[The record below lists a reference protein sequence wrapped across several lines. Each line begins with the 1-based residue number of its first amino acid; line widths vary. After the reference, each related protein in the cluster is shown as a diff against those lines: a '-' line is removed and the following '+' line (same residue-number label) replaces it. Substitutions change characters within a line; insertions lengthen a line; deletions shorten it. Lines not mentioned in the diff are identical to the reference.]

1 MRGVEETR
9 VRELR
14 YRMMITDLLRVA
26 SESQTY
32 QELSKHLGL
41 SPPILSRYMR
51 GHVLPSFERAQE
63 LYEKLMEITNIK
75 EALKRRIT
83 FDEDGYIDN
92 TPLVSEMTWLK
103 IASNYALEKFA
114 GSRVTKVLTS
124 AVDGVPVAT
133 LVANLLEVN
142 LVVAKERKEVG
153 ISEYIEGTYVLR
165 GSALKRTLYVPKASL
180 RKKDSILIIDD
191 VIRTGEKLR
200 CLIDMVEEQK
210 AEVAGIYIIVAIGD
224 EWRESLKGEMAQYP
238 FEVFLELKK
247 PQNQ

>member
-1 MRGVEETR
+1 METR

-75 EALKRRIT
+75 EALRRRIT

-92 TPLVSEMTWLK
+92 TPLVSEITWLK

-133 LVANLLEVN
+133 LVASLLEVD

-153 ISEYIEGTYVLR
+153 IREYIEGTYIPR

-180 RKKDSILIIDD
+180 KKKDSILIVDD
-191 VIRTGEKLR
+191 VVRSGEKLK
-200 CLIDMVEEQK
+200 CLAGMVEEQK
-210 AEVAGIYIIVAIGD
+210 AEVAGIYVVIAIGED
-224 EWRESLKGEMAQYP
+224 WRENLKEKLANYP
-238 FEVFLELKK
+238 FEVFLELKRS
-247 PQNQ
+247 